1 MRKHFRVP
9 PFAKNA
15 KDGAPILLVMPAK
28 SKSLGHPPVVV
39 PALFAYAKDGAPA
52 SVVASAV

>member
-15 KDGAPILLVMPAK
+15 KDGGAHSVGDDSEIK
-28 SKSLGHPPVVV
+28 SEGRPP
-39 PALFAYAKDGAPA
+39 DERR
-52 SVVASAV
+52 